1 MKYQTIIKDDLVN
14 GEGIRCS
21 LFVSGCSHG
30 CENCFNESSWDYRSG
45 YEFDT
50 DTINQIL
57 DELSKKYVSGL
68 SLLGGDP
75 LMPKNISTVLDLC
88 KIVKEKYPDKT
99 IWCWSG
105 YTLEEIQNNHAKE
118 ILQYCDVLVDGKFI
132 NELKDLSL
140 PYRGS
145 SNQRILYKQT
155 GFNEN

>member
-1 MKYQTIIKDDLVN
+1 MNYQTIIKDDLVN

-30 CENCFNESSWDYRSG
+30 CVGCFNEETWNYRNG
-45 YEFDT
+45 KEFT
-50 DTINQIL
+50 SETIELIL
-57 DELSKKYVSGL
+57 NELDKPYVSGL

-118 ILQYCDVLVDGKFI
+118 ILQYCDVLVDGKFMI
-132 NELKDLSL
+132 ELKDLSL
-140 PYRGS
+140 PFRGS
-145 SNQRILYKQT
+145 SNQRILRKGVQY
-155 GFNEN
+155 